1 MENNMTI
8 DLNEHMEQKKQERH
22 IAAYDAIG
30 EAVDGMTVGTI
41 LHILSV
47 FSATVLDQLDE
58 PERSK
63 AAMVFSS
70 VIMESKTQPESPV
83 Q

>member
-1 MENNMTI
+1 MTI

-47 FSATVLDQLDE
+47 FSATVLDQLNE

-70 VIMESKTQPESPV
+70 VIMQSNPQPEGPV

>member
-1 MENNMTI
+1 ME
-8 DLNEHMEQKKQERH
+8 KKKRERH

-30 EAVDGMTVGTI
+30 AAVDGMTVGTI

-70 VIMESKTQPESPV
+70 VIMQGNPQPEGSV

>member
-1 MENNMTI
+1 MTI
-8 DLNEHMEQKKQERH
+8 DLNEHMEKKKKERH

-30 EAVDGMTVGTI
+30 GAVDGMSIGTI

-58 PERSK
+58 QERSK

-70 VIMESKTQPESPV
+70 VIMETNVKPEGTV

>member
-1 MENNMTI
+1 MTI
-8 DLNEHMEQKKQERH
+8 DLNEHMEKKKQERH

-30 EAVDGMTVGTI
+30 AAVDGMTIGTV

-47 FSATVLDQLDE
+47 FTETILDYMQE

-70 VIMESKTQPESPV
+70 VIMESNPQPEGPV

>member
-1 MENNMTI
+1 MTI
-8 DLNEHMEQKKQERH
+8 DLNEHMEKKKQERH

-30 EAVDGMTVGTI
+30 SAVDGMTIGTV
-41 LHILSV
+41 LHVLSV
-47 FSATVLDQLDE
+47 FTKSILDYMQE

-70 VIMESKTQPESPV
+70 VIMETNNEPNDIV

>member
-1 MENNMTI
+1 MTI
-8 DLNEHMEQKKQERH
+8 DLNEHMEKKKQERH

-30 EAVDGMTVGTI
+30 GAVDGMSIGTI
-41 LHILSV
+41 LHILST
-47 FSATVLDQLDE
+47 FTATVLDQLDE

-70 VIMESKTQPESPV
+70 VIMETNVKPEGTV

>member
-1 MENNMTI
+1 MTI
-8 DLNEHMEQKKQERH
+8 DLNEHMEKKKQERH

-30 EAVDGMTVGTI
+30 AAVDGMSIGTV

-47 FSATVLDQLDE
+47 FTETILDYMQE

-70 VIMESKTQPESPV
+70 VIMESNPQPEGPV

>member
-1 MENNMTI
+1 MTI
-8 DLNEHMEQKKQERH
+8 DLNEHMEKRKQERH

-30 EAVDGMTVGTI
+30 GAVDGMSIGTI

-63 AAMVFSS
+63 AAMVFAS
-70 VIMESKTQPESPV
+70 VIMESKAQPEAPV

>member
-1 MENNMTI
+1 MS
-8 DLNEHMEQKKQERH
+8 DLNRLADLLLQERH
-22 IAAYDAIG
+22 LAAYDAVA
-30 EAVDGMTVGTI
+30 EAVDDMPIGTVLNILAVFISTI
-41 LHILSV
+41 L
-47 FSATVLDQLDE
+47 DYMQE

-70 VIMESKTQPESPV
+70 VIMETNNEPNDIV

>member
-1 MENNMTI
+1 MTI
-8 DLNEHMEQKKQERH
+8 DLNEHMEKKKQERH
-22 IAAYDAIG
+22 IKAYDVIG
-30 EAVDGMTVGTI
+30 SAVDGMSIGTI

-70 VIMESKTQPESPV
+70 VIMETNDKPEELV

>member
-1 MENNMTI
+1 MTI
-8 DLNEHMEQKKQERH
+8 DLNEHMEKKKQERH
-22 IAAYDAIG
+22 ITAYDAIG
-30 EAVDGMTVGTI
+30 EAVDGMTIGTV

-47 FSATVLDQLDE
+47 FTKSVLDNMEE
-58 PERSK
+58 PKRSE

-70 VIMESKTQPESPV
+70 IIMETNAQAEGPV

>member
-1 MENNMTI
+1 MTI

-70 VIMESKTQPESPV
+70 VIMQGNPQPEGPV

>member
-1 MENNMTI
+1 MTI
-8 DLNEHMEQKKQERH
+8 DLNEHMEKKKQERH

-30 EAVDGMTVGTI
+30 GAVDGMSIGTI
-41 LHILSV
+41 LHILST
-47 FSATVLDQLDE
+47 FTATVLDQLDE

-63 AAMVFSS
+63 AAMIFSS
-70 VIMESKTQPESPV
+70 VIMESKSQPEAPV

>member
-1 MENNMTI
+1 
-8 DLNEHMEQKKQERH
+8 MEQKKQERH

-30 EAVDGMTVGTI
+30 AAVNGMTVGTI

-47 FSATVLDQLDE
+47 FTKSILDYMQE

-70 VIMESKTQPESPV
+70 VIMETNNEPN
-83 Q
+83 

>member
-1 MENNMTI
+1 MTI
-8 DLNEHMEQKKQERH
+8 DLNEHMEKKKQERH

-30 EAVDGMTVGTI
+30 AAVDGMSIGTI

-70 VIMESKTQPESPV
+70 VIMESKSQPEAPV

>member
-1 MENNMTI
+1 MEK
-8 DLNEHMEQKKQERH
+8 KKQDKH
-22 IAAYDAIG
+22 IKAYDKIG
-30 EAVDGMTVGTI
+30 AAVDGMTIGTI

-70 VIMESKTQPESPV
+70 VIMESKSQPEGPV

>member
-1 MENNMTI
+1 MTI
-8 DLNEHMEQKKQERH
+8 DLNEHMEKKKQERH

-30 EAVDGMTVGTI
+30 AAVDGMSIGTI

-63 AAMVFSS
+63 AAMVFAS
-70 VIMESKTQPESPV
+70 VIMESKTQTKELV

>member
-1 MENNMTI
+1 MTI
-8 DLNEHMEQKKQERH
+8 DLNEHMEKKKQERH

-30 EAVDGMTVGTI
+30 AAVDGMSIGTV

-47 FSATVLDQLDE
+47 FTETILDYMQE

-70 VIMESKTQPESPV
+70 VIMQSNPQPEGPV

>member
-1 MENNMTI
+1 MTI
-8 DLNEHMEQKKQERH
+8 DLNEHMEKKKQERH

-30 EAVDGMTVGTI
+30 AAVDGMSIGTV

-47 FSATVLDQLDE
+47 FTETILDYMQE

-70 VIMESKTQPESPV
+70 VIMQGNPQPEGPV

>member
-1 MENNMTI
+1 MTI
-8 DLNEHMEQKKQERH
+8 DLNEHMEKKKQERH

-30 EAVDGMTVGTI
+30 AAVDGMTIGTV

-47 FSATVLDQLDE
+47 FTKSILDYMQE

-70 VIMESKTQPESPV
+70 VIMETNNEPNDIV

>member
-1 MENNMTI
+1 MTI

-22 IAAYDAIG
+22 AKAYDAIG
-30 EAVDGMTVGTI
+30 SAVDGMTIGTI

-47 FSATVLDQLDE
+47 FTATVLDQMNE
-58 PERSK
+58 PDRSQ

-70 VIMESKTQPESPV
+70 VIMESNAKPEGLV

>member
-1 MENNMTI
+1 MTI
-8 DLNEHMEQKKQERH
+8 NLNEHMEQKKQERH

-70 VIMESKTQPESPV
+70 VIMQGTPQPEGSV

>member
-1 MENNMTI
+1 MTI
-8 DLNEHMEQKKQERH
+8 DLNEHMEKKKQERH

-30 EAVDGMTVGTI
+30 AAVDGMTIGTV

-47 FSATVLDQLDE
+47 FTETILDYMQE

-70 VIMESKTQPESPV
+70 VIMQSNPQPEGPV

>member
-1 MENNMTI
+1 MTI

-22 IAAYDAIG
+22 IAAYDGIG
-30 EAVDGMTVGTI
+30 AAVDGMTVGTI

-47 FSATVLDQLDE
+47 FSATVLDQLNE

-70 VIMESKTQPESPV
+70 VIMESRSQPESLP

>member
-1 MENNMTI
+1 MTI
-8 DLNEHMEQKKQERH
+8 DLNEHMEKKKQERH

-30 EAVDGMTVGTI
+30 AAVDGMTIETA

-47 FSATVLDQLDE
+47 FTSTILDYMQE
-58 PERSK
+58 QERSK
-63 AAMVFSS
+63 AVMVFSS
-70 VIMESKTQPESPV
+70 VIMQSNPQPEGPV

>member
-1 MENNMTI
+1 MTI

-70 VIMESKTQPESPV
+70 VIMQGTPQPEGPV

>member
-1 MENNMTI
+1 MTM
-8 DLNEHMEQKKQERH
+8 DLNEHMERKKQERH

-30 EAVDGMTVGTI
+30 AAVDGMSIGTV

-47 FSATVLDQLDE
+47 FTETILDYMQE

-70 VIMESKTQPESPV
+70 VIMQSNPQPEGPV

>member
-1 MENNMTI
+1 MTI
-8 DLNEHMEQKKQERH
+8 DLNEHMEKKKQERH
-22 IAAYDAIG
+22 IKAYDAIG
-30 EAVDGMTVGTI
+30 GAVDGMSIGTI

-58 PERSK
+58 SERSK
-63 AAMVFSS
+63 AAMVFAS
-70 VIMESKTQPESPV
+70 VIMESKSQPEAPV

>member
-1 MENNMTI
+1 MTI

-30 EAVDGMTVGTI
+30 AAVDGMSIGTI

-70 VIMESKTQPESPV
+70 IIMQSNPQPEGSV

>member
-1 MENNMTI
+1 MTI
-8 DLNEHMEQKKQERH
+8 DLNEHMEKKKQERH

-30 EAVDGMTVGTI
+30 AAVDGMSIGTI
-41 LHILSV
+41 LHILST
-47 FSATVLDQLDE
+47 FTATVLGQLDE

-70 VIMESKTQPESPV
+70 VIMESKTQPEAPV

>member
-1 MENNMTI
+1 MSI
-8 DLNEHMEQKKQERH
+8 DLNEHMERKKQERH

-30 EAVDGMTVGTI
+30 AAVDGLTLGTV
-41 LHILSV
+41 LHILSA
-47 FSATVLDQLDE
+47 FTKATLDQMTE
-58 PERSK
+58 PDRSQ

-70 VIMESKTQPESPV
+70 VIMESNAKPEGPV

>member
-1 MENNMTI
+1 MTI
-8 DLNEHMEQKKQERH
+8 DLNEHMEKKKQERH

-30 EAVDGMTVGTI
+30 AAVDGMSIGTI
-41 LHILSV
+41 LHILST
-47 FSATVLDQLDE
+47 FTATVLDQLDE

-63 AAMVFSS
+63 AAMVFAS
-70 VIMESKTQPESPV
+70 VIMESKTQPEAPV